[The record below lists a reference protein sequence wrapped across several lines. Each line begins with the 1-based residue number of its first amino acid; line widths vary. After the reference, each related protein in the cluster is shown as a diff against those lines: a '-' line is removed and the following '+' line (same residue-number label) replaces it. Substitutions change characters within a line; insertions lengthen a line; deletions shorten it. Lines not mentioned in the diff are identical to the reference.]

1 MVVDISGDA
10 SDVNEDEIP
19 SQRRRMARRRSYS
32 SRALIGD
39 GEKARLDA
47 SGLAGFLNDSIIT
60 MGLERLCEQDNIN
73 VRAVPTNPQTFT

>member
-1 MVVDISGDA
+1 MLTKT
-10 SDVNEDEIP
+10 
-19 SQRRRMARRRSYS
+19 RSLHKGEEWQGV
-32 SRALIGD
+32 ALIAVVLWLAGD
-39 GEKARLDA
+39 GEKARLEA

>member
-1 MVVDISGDA
+1 LA
-10 SDVNEDEIP
+10 
-19 SQRRRMARRRSYS
+19 
-32 SRALIGD
+32 GD
-39 GEKARLDA
+39 GEKARLEA